1 MSCNYTKG
9 IDLHLL
15 KMLLPHSFIIKKIF
29 SNLEG
34 RLYLHFSIPNK
45 YICTI
50 AKRKHICIFPY
61 KNKYECIFVEI
72 YIADNIKKDV
82 IFIIA
87 KKYLFIFHEN
97 SYFHK
102 DKIHVTLLFF

>member
-87 KKYLFIFHEN
+87 KKI
-97 SYFHK
+97 S
-102 DKIHVTLLFF
+102 IHLSWKFVFP